1 MLGSLIFC
9 VAADRHP
16 PRSGLD
22 PIWTL
27 NCKVLMAFRAQSW
40 VNPEREG
47 GGHSR
52 SKLVEVHPDCHL
64 YAFGARSAD
73 CLARKS

>member
-9 VAADRHP
+9 VAADGRP
-16 PRSGLD
+16 PGVGAGSS
-22 PIWTL
+22 WTL
-27 NCKVLMAFRAQSW
+27 NCKVLGAFRAQAQ

-52 SKLVEVHPDCHL
+52 SKLVEVHPVCL
-64 YAFGARSAD
+64 YAFEARSAD